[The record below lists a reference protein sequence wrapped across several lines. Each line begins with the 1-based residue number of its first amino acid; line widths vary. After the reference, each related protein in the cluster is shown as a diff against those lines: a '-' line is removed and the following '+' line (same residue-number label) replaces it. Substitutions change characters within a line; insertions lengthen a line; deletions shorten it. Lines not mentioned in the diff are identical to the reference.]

1 MVLTFLS
8 DFTKRSTDLW
18 KKKKFTF
25 NKSLEVNVDTKNTIA
40 WEAKHVIKDKAGPE
54 STVTLKQ
61 KEEGLGDLEVEWSNV
76 NTPNFKLTTKEL
88 ADDLEVQL
96 EMKGTDNYKCTTTY
110 GSGTQWAA
118 KCEAAYKAEKLVL
131 DTQVSVAYD
140 KVTFGA
146 QGKLDA
152 MDGSLQE
159 YNVGVRLDQDEDRTY
174 ALRSQ
179 DKFNELQVAF
189 HYRVS
194 PTCEIG
200 TEIDV
205 DMGKGRIDVTG
216 GGIYKLDDNSKL
228 RYALTSK
235 SDLMLS
241 YEYKFSSTVCG
252 SVGTTYSLTENNMTG
267 PLGYKLKF
275 DC

>member
-25 NKSLEVNVDTKNTIA
+25 NKALEVSVDKKNAIA
-40 WEAKHVIKDKAGPE
+40 WEAKHTIKDKAGPE
-54 STVTLKQ
+54 SSVTLKQ

-76 NTPNFKLTTKEL
+76 NTPKFKLKTKEL
-88 ADDLEVQL
+88 ADNLEVEL
-96 EMKGTDNYKCTTTY
+96 EMKGTDNGKCTATY

-118 KCEAAYKAEKLVL
+118 KCEAEYKAEKLVL

-152 MDGSLQE
+152 MDGSFQE

-194 PTCEIG
+194 KSCEIG

-205 DMGKGRIDVTG
+205 DMGKGRINVTG
-216 GGIYKLDDNSKL
+216 GGIYNLDDNSKL

-241 YEYKFSSTVCG
+241 YEYKFSSQVCG

>member
-1 MVLTFLS
+1 MVLTFLN

-18 KKKKFTF
+18 KKKKFVF
-25 NKSLEVNVDTKNTIA
+25 NKALEVNVDKGNTIA
-40 WEAKHVIKDKAGPE
+40 WEAKHTIQDKAGPE
-54 STVTLKQ
+54 SKVVLKQ
-61 KEEGLGDLEVEWSNV
+61 KEKGLGDLEVEWSNV
-76 NTPNFKLTTKEL
+76 KTPKFKLTTKEL
-88 ADDLEVQL
+88 ADDMTVEMEVN
-96 EMKGTDNYKCTTTY
+96 GTDNGKCCVTY
-110 GSGTQWAA
+110 GSGSQWAA
-118 KCEAAYKAEKLVL
+118 QCEAEYKGEKLVL
-131 DTQVSVAYD
+131 DTQFSVAYD

-152 MDGSLQE
+152 MDGSIQE

-194 PTCEIG
+194 KSCEIG

-216 GGIYKLDDNSKL
+216 GGIYNLDDQSKL

-235 SDLMLS
+235 SDLMLT
-241 YEYKFSSTVCG
+241 YEYKFSNTVTG

-267 PLGYKLKF
+267 PLGYKLAF
-275 DC
+275 NC